1 MAMNRAAASRS
12 STLEEKLVSAK
23 LPSLSPNPVK
33 SKRRTAIPRAAR
45 ARLIWR
51 LQVPAAGE
59 AVGEEGVGDGRAT
72 FGLLELSGQLLPGGV
87 FKQQFFRHAV
97 LVFRVGTFLGR

>member
-1 MAMNRAAASRS
+1 MWGALNSMAMNRAAASRS

-51 LQVPAAGE
+51 TAFRFLPQVKQWAK
-59 AVGEEGVGDGRAT
+59 RA
-72 FGLLELSGQLLPGGV
+72 
-87 FKQQFFRHAV
+87 
-97 LVFRVGTFLGR
+97 